1 MRYYWNAP
9 SENSDI
15 KHTKNKR
22 EVKPYGTG
30 QSFHWTLLLRSQFSA
45 DVTPISELHL
55 PGEVRHRERTHARDV
70 HYTYINGSKF
80 KSQVSLSLNKV
91 QNKSTCTIPTFDQK
105 LCYKCSEFCFFFF
118 FWPAPHS
125 HHLISL
131 SLEQIEK
138 DEADDSIT
146 NLPFQVS
153 LCNKFAQRMLP
164 AHPKPTTTDFEV

>member
-1 MRYYWNAP
+1 MRYYWNVP

-15 KHTKNKR
+15 KHAKNKR

-118 FWPAPHS
+118 FLVSSPFSSFNLTFPWTNRKGWS
-125 HHLISL
+125 QWFDYKSSISGFVV
-131 SLEQIEK
+131 Q
-138 DEADDSIT
+138 
-146 NLPFQVS
+146 
-153 LCNKFAQRMLP
+153 
-164 AHPKPTTTDFEV
+164 